1 MKKKQEI
8 VKWLKENYNF
18 KKRKNQ
24 PLYDSDIVSYNFGMQ
39 FVSTFAFL
47 NDTQLM
53 WFITFIPT
61 DPPKQYYAEHV
72 EKIEELFE
80 NTNKSIKY
88 KWYISKENSK
98 ILITLTCYVNYKDN
112 ELQEIFQN
120 LQDFMNY
127 LRNDTN
133 EIVDKLLLLNQKYS
147 GDFNPY
153 INLIHKITTLQENLK
168 KKLFGQDEVIDSVCD
183 AITEMDYKITKNT
196 PKGVFFFLGQ
206 PATGKTMLAKLLS
219 KFLEGYSAFKTI
231 DMTQYSSENQG
242 FGLFGGEK
250 GYKDST
256 HGELTSFVKENPR
269 SIILFDEIEKAHSG
283 VLSNFLTLLSSGEAV
298 DKYSRETI
306 DFRKTILVFT
316 SNLGSELYNNYEF
329 MQELKQNKP
338 KAQQLILDTIAREEK
353 LQNGHYIKTISPEM
367 LSRLSSAYV
376 ILFNKLTYKSIYKI
390 AYQEIDTIYADFFK
404 RYKVKL
410 NMNGTKFEVE
420 ALISLLILS
429 FAPNIDVRKVKSHI
443 PKKLFDTITDY
454 AISSKKEI
462 NHVELKIDKDAY
474 KFVDEMLLQKSEEQ
488 QNQFIQSLFRKN
500 YAITYKTSLEYENK
514 ELKITFHSVEQTKL
528 SRSSDFQGEG
538 GLVFEVPDISFK
550 DIAGHTDAKSRLH
563 EIVNLLKKPEDLT
576 KYGIDMPKGM
586 LLHGVPGTGKTML
599 AKAFANE
606 ADLPFIETTGSELL
620 NLSLMKQI
628 FKKAKEYAP
637 SIIFIDE
644 IDAIGTRNGSHYDA
658 IINQF
663 LTEINGFSDSFEDMV
678 FIVAATNFKNK
689 IDPAILRSGRIDLH
703 VKIDRLDKEARQYFL
718 NKIYETPIEGEF
730 DKESILT
737 YTSGMTGADLEKV
750 VRESFL
756 YLYRNSLKALSQEIL
771 VEQINTIKYGKRITN
786 GSIKEIIESTALHE
800 AGHAVV
806 SKVLQP
812 NLKIEQITVIP
823 RGNAFGFVSYDTE
836 PTFANLT
843 ITDIKNKMSIAY
855 AGREAQIKMYGKDM
869 GIDSGASSDLNLAT
883 QYAYTA
889 IAELGMGEKIKSVN
903 ITNLKNE
910 QLFQDEIEQEMKEWI
925 TEARMIAKDTV
936 AKYWN
941 EITKLAKLL
950 MEKEIVGADELEA
963 ILT

>member
-1 MKKKQEI
+1 MNRKQEI

-24 PLYDSDIVSYNFGMQ
+24 PLYDSTTESYNFEMQ
-39 FVSTFAFL
+39 FASTFAFID
-47 NDTQLM
+47 DTWLSWM
-53 WFITFIPT
+53 IIFMPT
-61 DPPKQYYAEHV
+61 NPPKQYYLEHL

-80 NTNKSIKY
+80 NTNKSTKY
-88 KWYISKENSK
+88 KWH
-98 ILITLTCYVNYKDN
+98 ILQEGTKTQITLNCLVNYQDT
-112 ELQEIFQN
+112 ELQEIFQH
-120 LQDFMNY
+120 LQGFMNY

-133 EIVDKLLLLNQKYS
+133 EIIDKLLLLNQKYS
-147 GDFNPY
+147 ENFNPFT
-153 INLIHKITTLQENLK
+153 NLIDKITTLQENLK
-168 KKLFGQDEVIDSVCD
+168 KELFGQNEAIDSVCD
-183 AITEMDYKITKNT
+183 AITEMDYKVTKNT
-196 PKGVFFFLGQ
+196 PRGVFFFLGQ
-206 PATGKTMLAKLLS
+206 PATGKTMLAKQLS

-306 DFRKTILVFT
+306 DFRKTILIFT

-329 MQELKQNKP
+329 MQELKKDKL

-410 NMNGTKFEVE
+410 NMNGTKLEVE
-420 ALISLLILS
+420 ALISLFILS

-443 PKKLFDTITDY
+443 PKKLFDIITDY
-454 AISSKKEI
+454 AISSKEEI
-462 NHVELKIDKDAY
+462 RHVELKIDQDAY
-474 KFVDEMLLQKSEEQ
+474 KFVNEVLLQKSEEQ
-488 QNQFIQSLFRKN
+488 QDKFIQSLFRKN
-500 YAITYKTSLEYENK
+500 YTITYKTSLEYENK
-514 ELKITFHSVEQTKL
+514 ELKINFHSVEQTKL

-538 GLVFEVPDISFK
+538 GLVFEVPDISFE

-576 KYGIDMPKGM
+576 KYEIDMPKGM
-586 LLHGVPGTGKTML
+586 LLHGAPGTGKTML

-620 NLSLMKQI
+620 NLSLMKRI

-644 IDAIGTRNGSHYDA
+644 IDAIGTRNGSHIDA

-663 LTEINGFSDSFEDMV
+663 LTEINGFSDSFEDLI

-718 NKIYETPIEGEF
+718 NKIYEAHIEGEF

-756 YLYRNSLKALSQEIL
+756 YLYRNSLKALTQEIL

-786 GSIKEIIESTALHE
+786 GSINEIIESTALHE
-800 AGHAVV
+800 AAHAVV

-812 NLKIEQITVIP
+812 NLKIEQITVVP

-843 ITDIKNKMSIAY
+843 VTDIKNKMSIAY
-855 AGREAQIKMYGKDM
+855 AGREAQIKMYGKNM

-889 IAELGMGEKIKSVN
+889 IAELGMGEKIESVN

-925 TEARMIAKDTV
+925 TETRKIAKETV
-936 AKYWN
+936 EKYWN

-950 MEKEIVGADELEA
+950 VEKEIVGADELEA
-963 ILT
+963 LLI